1 MKSAT
6 GADREETIKAI
17 ADSFRNQ
24 VVRGWTKRESINWAK
39 PVAKGTGHDL
49 YLAGLYEA
57 VREGSL

>member
-6 GADREETIKAI
+6 GASREETINAI

-24 VVRGWTKRESINWAK
+24 AVMGCTKRESINWAK
-39 PVAKGTGHDL
+39 TVAKGTGHDL

-57 VREGSL
+57 VREGSI